1 MNKRLIEFIAVAIF
15 VAIFSKG
22 LFFGILTGVC
32 VAVLKKAWNQFTPI
46 EKHFSSPFES
56 VGIAA
61 LASLIVSLLKILF

>member
-15 VAIFSKG
+15 IAIFSKG
-22 LFFGILTGVC
+22 IFFGVLTGIC
-32 VAVLKKAWNQFTPI
+32 VSVIKKAWNQFTPI

-61 LASLIVSLLKILF
+61 LASVIVSLVKILL